1 MSRSPCRS
9 TLPPLALSLSDL
21 FRSSLRVPRW
31 WPVLT
36 GVTLL
41 LAASAWVR
49 LGGWDEAVFRVF
61 NALGAFAPPLWAS
74 LSVIGLGLSV
84 FILWLAAC
92 PGALHERMQAVAA
105 LIWCFPIGGLLT
117 HGFKQ
122 LFSTPRPPAVLP
134 LDQIQVIG
142 VPLLHHSLPSGHA
155 LTAMAAA
162 WLWLHV
168 HRSTVG
174 AKALAVVFVAG
185 VVLARMATAAHW
197 PSDVLAGMGAG
208 CLAAQISLALTDRWS
223 LARWLSG
230 TVGQW
235 VLAIVQIACGVAMA
249 LENTGYP
256 SAQPVQGVL
265 AALGVGS
272 GLWRLFQWRA
282 RARLMRGAAGR

>member
-1 MSRSPCRS
+1 M
-9 TLPPLALSLSDL
+9 
-21 FRSSLRVPRW
+21 
-31 WPVLT
+31 LT
-36 GVTLL
+36 GAALL
-41 LAASAWVR
+41 WAASAWVR
-49 LGGWDEAVFRVF
+49 LGGWDGAVFHVF
-61 NALGAFAPPLWAS
+61 NSLGAFVPWLWAS
-74 LSVIGLGLSV
+74 LSVVGLGLSV

-134 LDQIQVIG
+134 IDQIHVIG
-142 VPLLHHSLPSGHA
+142 APLLHHSLPSGHA

-168 HRSTVG
+168 HRATVG
-174 AKALAVVFVAG
+174 AKTLAVLFVAG

-208 CLAAQISLALTDRWS
+208 WLAAQMSLALTDRWS
-223 LARWLSG
+223 LAHWLSG
-230 TVGQW
+230 SVGQW
-235 VLAIVQIACGVAMA
+235 VLAIVQMACGVAMA

-256 SAQPVQGVL
+256 SAQPVQWML
-265 AALGVGS
+265 AAVGVGS
-272 GLWRLFQWRA
+272 GFWRLFQWRA
-282 RARLMRGAAGR
+282 RVRLMRGPAASR